1 MEKLAKA
8 VLNLRWFIIAVVFI
22 LTVFLGF
29 QISNMEINSD
39 VVSALP
45 DDDPDVALF
54 KKVGQDFGGNKI
66 GMIILEADDIFH
78 NDVIYDVKKLTDS
91 IGLME
96 GIASVTSITNII
108 DIRSDQFGFEIG
120 KLIDEYN
127 LPYSDEDLLRLKNR
141 VFSKEM
147 FRGVVVSEDATATLI
162 MFTLTDGADIQ
173 TVGRAVIDKAES
185 LQLDE
190 RLYYAGMPMMV
201 TAISE
206 LISRDLIRLLPIA
219 FLVIAIVLF
228 FSFRSVRGVLLP
240 LLTAAIAII
249 WTLGIMVLAGYKM
262 TMVTNNIPILLLAI
276 GSAYTIHVINK
287 INQVKEKDF
296 KKAILSALSYIFI
309 PVTLASLTT
318 IVGFISFIFEA
329 YLTMIKDFGIFTAVG
344 TFISAVL
351 ALFFAPAVIY
361 AFSFKSKR
369 NAIQENS
376 NRKSLI
382 ATYLL
387 LPLKNLLFRHPKYTL
402 TIWSLLILLSSASIF
417 LIQRNVD
424 IKDYFKQDN
433 PARLAEDIMIEKF
446 GGSKPIFI
454 SFKGDVQSP
463 ELLNTMLRTEERLK
477 ESSYVFTT
485 QSIAD
490 LIVEMNDALG
500 EGRQIP
506 DDRDKIEQMWFLLEG
521 NSILKQFVSDNL
533 DEGLIIS
540 KFASSDNAEK
550 EEFAREME
558 QFINENTSDAF
569 EINMTGMPFIDM
581 KMNRSLLTSQ
591 IRSLLIAILALIL
604 IVGIIL
610 RSFPTGLY
618 ATAPI
623 IAAIVVLFGVMGIT
637 GIPLNIVTV
646 LVASI
651 ALGIGIDYS
660 IHVISHFNHSYKN
673 GKTLDEALED
683 TIMISGKSIFINVVS
698 VSAGFMVLI
707 FSEMVPLQYFG
718 ILMALSMIGSG
729 LAALT
734 LLPVILILAHRRR
747 LS

>member
-8 VLNLRWFIIAVVFI
+8 VLNLKWFIIAIVFI
-22 LTVFLGF
+22 LTIILGY
-29 QISNMEINSD
+29 QIRNMQINSD

-45 DDDPDVALF
+45 DKDPDVALF
-54 KKVGQDFGGNKI
+54 KKIGQDFGGNKI
-66 GMIILEADDIFH
+66 GMIILEAPEIFN
-78 NDVIYDVKKLTDS
+78 NDVILDVKKLTDS

-108 DIRSDQFGFEIG
+108 DIKSDEFGFEIG
-120 KLIDEYN
+120 KLINTYN
-127 LPYSDEDLLRLKNR
+127 LPLSDEELRQLKQR
-141 VFSKEM
+141 VFKKEM

-173 TVGRAVIDKAES
+173 TVGRAVIDKVES
-185 LQLDE
+185 LQLNE
-190 RLYYAGMPMMV
+190 KLYYAGMPMMV

-206 LISRDLIRLLPIA
+206 LISRDLFRLLPIA
-219 FLVIAIVLF
+219 FLVIAVVLF
-228 FSFRSVRGVLLP
+228 FSFRSFRGVLLP
-240 LLTAAIAII
+240 LVTAAIAII
-249 WTLGIMVLAGYKM
+249 WTLGIMVLGGYKM

-287 INQVKEKDF
+287 INQAMEKDF

-309 PVTLASLTT
+309 PVTLAALTT
-318 IVGFISFIFEA
+318 IVGFISFVFEA
-329 YLTMIKDFGIFTAVG
+329 YLTMIRDFGIFTAVG
-344 TFISAVL
+344 TCISAIL
-351 ALFFAPAVIY
+351 ALFFAPAAIY
-361 AFSFKSKR
+361 AFSS
-369 NAIQENS
+369 NARKKTLHTDGNKPTLLS
-376 NRKSLI
+376 TYVLFPLKSL
-382 ATYLL
+382 
-387 LPLKNLLFRHPKYTL
+387 LFKHPKYTL
-402 TIWSLLILLSSASIF
+402 MAWSVLLVLSVASIF
-417 LIQRNVD
+417 LIKRNVD

-454 SFKGDVQSP
+454 SFKGNVQNP
-463 ELLNTMLRTEERLK
+463 ELLKTMLRTEEKLK
-477 ESSYVFTT
+477 ESPYVFTT
-485 QSIAD
+485 QSIAN

-500 EGRQIP
+500 EGRGIP
-506 DDRDKIEQMWFLLEG
+506 DNQDKIEQMWFLLEG
-521 NSILKQFVSDNL
+521 NSILKQFVSEHL

-550 EEFAREME
+550 EKFAREME
-558 QFINENTSDAF
+558 DFINEIDTEEF
-569 EINMTGMPFIDM
+569 EVNMTGMPFIDM

-610 RSFPTGLY
+610 KSFPTGMY

-623 IAAIVVLFGVMGIT
+623 IAAIVVLFGVMGIS

-651 ALGIGIDYS
+651 ALGIGVDYS
-660 IHVISHFNHSYKN
+660 IHVISQFNHSVKN
-673 GKTLDEALED
+673 GKNLDESLED
-683 TIMISGKSIFINVVS
+683 TIMVSGKSIFINVVS
-698 VSAGFMVLI
+698 VSAGFLVLI

-747 LS
+747 LP

>member
-8 VLNLRWFIIAVVFI
+8 VLNFRWLIIAIVFI
-22 LTVFLGF
+22 LTIFLGF
-29 QISNMEINSD
+29 QIRNMQINSD

-66 GMIILEADDIFH
+66 GMIILEADDIF
-78 NDVIYDVKKLTDS
+78 NNEVIYDVKKLTDS
-91 IGLME
+91 IEMME

-108 DIRSDQFGFEIG
+108 DIKSDEFGFEIG

-127 LPYSDEDLLRLKNR
+127 LPYPDEDLLRLKER

-173 TVGRAVIDKAES
+173 TVGRAVIDKATS
-185 LQLDE
+185 LNLNE
-190 RLYYAGMPMMV
+190 NLYYAGMPMMV

-206 LISRDLIRLLPIA
+206 LISHDLIRLLPIA
-219 FLVIAIVLF
+219 FLVIAFVLF
-228 FSFRSVRGVLLP
+228 FSFRSFRGVFLP
-240 LLTAAIAII
+240 LITAAVAIV
-249 WTLGIMVLAGYKM
+249 WTLGIMVLGGYKM
-262 TMVTNNIPILLLAI
+262 TMVTNNIPILLLAV

-287 INQVKEKDF
+287 INLEMEKDF
-296 KKAILSALSYIFI
+296 KKAILSALTYIFI
-309 PVTLASLTT
+309 PVTLAALTT

-344 TFISAVL
+344 TLISALL

-361 AFSFKSKR
+361 AFSSGKTRKK
-369 NAIQENS
+369 QEHTVQ
-376 NRKSLI
+376 RKSLLSI
-382 ATYLL
+382 YVL

-402 TIWSLLILLSSASIF
+402 TGWSILILLSIASIF
-417 LIQRNVD
+417 LIKRNVD

-454 SFKGDVQSP
+454 SFKGDVQDP
-463 ELLNTMLRTEERLK
+463 ELLKAMLRTEEKLK
-477 ESSYVFTT
+477 ESPFVFTT

-490 LIVEMNDALG
+490 LIVEMNEALG

-506 DDRDKIEQMWFLLEG
+506 DDRDKVEQMWFLLEG

-550 EEFAREME
+550 EKFARDME

-569 EINMTGMPFIDM
+569 EVKMTGMPFIDM

-591 IRSLLIAILALIL
+591 IRSLLIAILALIF

-673 GKTLDEALED
+673 GRTLDEALED
-683 TIMISGKSIFINVVS
+683 TIMISGKSIFINVIS
-698 VSAGFMVLI
+698 VSAGFLVLI

-734 LLPVILILAHRRR
+734 LLPVILILAHRKR

>member
-1 MEKLAKA
+1 MEKFANA
-8 VLNLRWFIIAVVFI
+8 VLNFRWLIIAIVFI
-22 LTVFLGF
+22 LTIFLGF
-29 QISNMEINSD
+29 QIRNMQINSD

-66 GMIILEADDIFH
+66 GMIILEADDIF
-78 NDVIYDVKKLTDS
+78 NNEVIYDVKKLTDS
-91 IGLME
+91 VEMME

-108 DIRSDQFGFEIG
+108 DIKSDEFGFEIG

-127 LPYSDEDLLRLKNR
+127 LPYPDEDLLRLKAR

-162 MFTLTDGADIQ
+162 MFTLTDDADIQ
-173 TVGRAVIDKAES
+173 TVGRAVIDKATS
-185 LQLDE
+185 LNLKE
-190 RLYYAGMPMMV
+190 NLYYAGMPMMV

-206 LISRDLIRLLPIA
+206 LISHDLIRLLPIA
-219 FLVIAIVLF
+219 FLVIAFVLF
-228 FSFRSVRGVLLP
+228 FSFRSFRGVFLP
-240 LLTAAIAII
+240 LITAAVAIV
-249 WTLGIMVLAGYKM
+249 WTLGIMVLGGYKM

-287 INQVKEKDF
+287 INQAMEKDF
-296 KKAILSALSYIFI
+296 KKAILSALTYIFI
-309 PVTLASLTT
+309 PVTLAALTT

-344 TFISAVL
+344 TLISALL

-361 AFSFKSKR
+361 AFSSGKARKKQDHT
-369 NAIQENS
+369 AQ
-376 NRKSLI
+376 RKSLLSI
-382 ATYLL
+382 YVL
-387 LPLKNLLFRHPKYTL
+387 LPLKNLLFKHPKYTL
-402 TIWSLLILLSSASIF
+402 TGWSILILLSIASIF
-417 LIQRNVD
+417 LIKRNVD

-454 SFKGDVQSP
+454 SFKGDIQDP
-463 ELLNTMLRTEERLK
+463 ELLKAMLRTEEKLK
-477 ESSYVFTT
+477 ESPFVFTT

-506 DDRDKIEQMWFLLEG
+506 DDRDKVEQMWFLLEG

-550 EEFAREME
+550 EKFAREME
-558 QFINENTSDAF
+558 HFINDNTSETF
-569 EINMTGMPFIDM
+569 EIRMTGMPFIDM

-591 IRSLLIAILALIL
+591 IRSLLIAILALIF

-610 RSFPTGLY
+610 KSFPTGLY

-673 GKTLDEALED
+673 GRTLDEALED
-683 TIMISGKSIFINVVS
+683 TIMISGKSIFINVIS
-698 VSAGFMVLI
+698 VSAGFLVLM

-734 LLPVILILAHRRR
+734 LLPVILILAHRKR